1 MQEYEIIIIEMLP
14 RVSLASLTLPMPMA
28 AGLLLIGSWLSLF
41 VLLVMVQLVGLFL
54 VVLAFGMGFLR
65 GVVLLLGSR
74 RVLVPWAW
82 W

>member
-28 AGLLLIGSWLSLF
+28 AVLLLVGSWLSLF

>member
-1 MQEYEIIIIEMLP
+1 MQEYEIITIEMLP

-28 AGLLLIGSWLSLF
+28 AVLLLVGSWLSLV
-41 VLLVMVQLVGLFL
+41 VLVVMVQLVGLFL

>member
-28 AGLLLIGSWLSLF
+28 AVVLLVGSWLSLF
-41 VLLVMVQLVGLFL
+41 VLVVMVQLVGLFL

-65 GVVLLLGSR
+65 GAVLLLGSR

>member
-28 AGLLLIGSWLSLF
+28 AVVLLVGSWLSLF
-41 VLLVMVQLVGLFL
+41 VLVVMVQLVGLFL